1 MIQSTRLLLMA
12 GAALLAASAGPAS
25 AEVLLSGQAAGGSYA
40 VKVVSYRDIP
50 FRTVV
55 RQQYDFSCGSAA
67 LATLLRYHY
76 GMAVGE
82 TDTFKGM
89 WDKGDQTKIQKV
101 GFSLLDMKR
110 YLESHGYRAD
120 GFRLPLSQ
128 LEQVEAPGIALIDL
142 GSYRHFVVIK
152 GVRGD
157 KVLVGDPAH
166 GLKTYSRADFEK
178 MWNGVVFAIHSG
190 APAPGEFN
198 RDAEWKPFARA
209 PLSQRLADTDL
220 EAMTRDLSPMYQIT
234 LIHDISTPV
243 TP

>member
-1 MIQSTRLLLMA
+1 MIQPAR
-12 GAALLAASAGPAS
+12 GLLAASAAFLLTSADVAS

-40 VKVVSYRDIP
+40 VKVISYRDIP

-76 GMAVGE
+76 GVDVGE
-82 TDTFKGM
+82 TDTFKAM
-89 WDKGDQTKIQKV
+89 WETGDQAKIQKV

-110 YLESHGYRAD
+110 YLEGHGLKAD
-120 GFRLPLSQ
+120 GFRLSLSQ
-128 LEQVEAPGIALIDL
+128 LEQVKAPAIVLIDL

-157 KVLVGDPAH
+157 KVLVGDPAQ
-166 GLKTYSRADFEK
+166 GLKTYSRAEIEK

-190 APAPGEFN
+190 ADAPGGFN
-198 RDAEWKPFARA
+198 RDEEWRPFARA
-209 PLSQRLADTDL
+209 PMSQRLADTDL
-220 EAMTRDLSPMYQIT
+220 EALTRDLNPMYQIMRV
-234 LIHDISTPV
+234 HDVSVP
-243 TP
+243 